1 MGNNRD
7 NKKNSRN
14 EKNVPLSSYNSNL
27 EKSSQN
33 NMLFR
38 THNSNFSE
46 K

>member
-1 MGNNRD
+1 MRDRD

-14 EKNVPLSSYNSNL
+14 DKNAPLSSYNSNI
-27 EKSSQN
+27 EKETKN
-33 NMLFR
+33 NILFR